1 MSGPAALAGES
12 RAGGAR
18 VDGAAGRA
26 VDAAISGAGAA
37 GRVAV
42 EVVRGRG
49 GLARFIQVPE
59 RLYRGDPSY
68 VPPLR
73 SERRD
78 ALTPGRNP
86 FFEHAEAEFWI
97 AVRDG
102 VDVGRISAQQDRLVR
117 PGQDGPV
124 GHFGMLAAI
133 DDGAVFAA
141 LVGAAEGWLAARG
154 LRVVQGPFS
163 LSINEESGL
172 LVEGFDTPPMLM
184 MPHDPPYA
192 DGRLR
197 ALGYS
202 KIRDLYA
209 YLCDTTAALPPAAAA
224 MVARGLPSNVVLRP
238 MRRAAIKEDVAA
250 IVEIFNDGWD
260 GHWGFVPL
268 TPAEVDHM
276 AHAMKPL
283 LVERLVWFA
292 EVDGV
297 PAAFGLC
304 LPNLN
309 AAIADLGG
317 RLAPF
322 GWARLLWRLKVS
334 GIDTARVPLMGV
346 RRRHQGGLLGQLLP
360 LHVVE
365 ALRREAMARGIRAV
379 EMSWVL
385 EDNLPMRHL
394 AEAVGGRAYKTY
406 RVYEKRLAA

>member
-1 MSGPAALAGES
+1 MSGPGVPPGDVE
-12 RAGGAR
+12 
-18 VDGAAGRA
+18 
-26 VDAAISGAGAA
+26 I
-37 GRVAV
+37 VA
-42 EVVRGRG
+42 VRGRAD
-49 GLARFIQVPE
+49 LERFIRLPE
-59 RLYRGDPSY
+59 RLYRDDPSY

-86 FFEHAEAEFWI
+86 FFEHAEAAFWI
-97 AVRDG
+97 ARRRG
-102 VDVGRISAQQDRLVR
+102 QDVGRISAQQDRLAR
-117 PGQDGPV
+117 SGADGPV

-133 DDGAVFAA
+133 DDAAVFAA
-141 LVGAAEGWLAARG
+141 LLDTAEAWLASRG
-154 LRVVQGPFS
+154 LACVQGPFS

-172 LVEGFDTPPMLM
+172 LIDGFDTPPMLM

-192 DGRLR
+192 DARLQ
-197 ALGYS
+197 ALGYG
-202 KIRDLYA
+202 KVRDLYA

-224 MVARGLPSNVVLRP
+224 IVARGLPSNVTLRP
-238 MRRAAIKEDVAA
+238 MRRSDVRGDVAA

-276 AHAMKPL
+276 ASAMKPL
-283 LVERLVWFA
+283 LRERLVWFA

-309 AAIADLGG
+309 AAIRDLSG
-317 RLAPF
+317 RLVPF
-322 GWARLLWRLKVS
+322 GWARLLWRLKVA
-334 GIDTARVPLMGV
+334 GIRTARVPLMGV
-346 RRRHQGGLLGQLLP
+346 RRRHEGSLLGGLLP

-365 ALRREAMARGIRAV
+365 ALRREALACGIESV

-385 EDNLPMRHL
+385 EDNLPMRRL
-394 AEAVGGRAYKTY
+394 AEAVGGHAYKTY

>member
-1 MSGPAALAGES
+1 MSRPAALAGTVGADGVK
-12 RAGGAR
+12 AGKDGTGQPGA
-18 VDGAAGRA
+18 G
-26 VDAAISGAGAA
+26 SAGAA
-37 GRVAV
+37 GV
-42 EVVRGRG
+42 EVVAVHGRA
-49 GLARFIQVPE
+49 GLERFIRLPE
-59 RLYRGDPSY
+59 RLYRDDPSY

-86 FFEHAEAEFWI
+86 FFEHAEAAFWI
-97 AVRDG
+97 AMRG
-102 VDVGRISAQQDRLVR
+102 GQDVGRISAQQDRLAR
-117 PGQDGPV
+117 PGAHGPV

-133 DDGAVFAA
+133 DDAAVFAA
-141 LVGAAEGWLAARG
+141 LLAVAEEWLAARG
-154 LRVVQGPFS
+154 LRLVQGPFS

-172 LVEGFDTPPMLM
+172 LVEGFGTPPMLM

-192 DGRLR
+192 DSRLR
-197 ALGYS
+197 ALGYG
-202 KIRDLYA
+202 KVRDLYA

-224 MVARGLPSNVVLRP
+224 IVARGLPSNVVLRP
-238 MRRAAIKEDVAA
+238 MRREAIRKDVAA

-276 AHAMKPL
+276 ARAMKPL
-283 LVERLVWFA
+283 LSERLVWFA
-292 EVDGV
+292 EVDGE

-322 GWARLLWRLKVS
+322 GWARLLWRLKVT
-334 GIDTARVPLMGV
+334 GIATARVPLMGV
-346 RRRHQGGLLGQLLP
+346 RRRYEGSLLGNLLP

-365 ALRREAMARGIRAV
+365 SLRREALACGIKAV

-406 RVYEKRLAA
+406 RIYEKRLAA